1 MFSHW
6 HGCRRGSMRGRVHHR
21 GPMGMHGGGG
31 GGAGGA
37 MRRPLRFLIERLG
50 LDDAQAAAV
59 SKTIDAL
66 RLEREQAQLD
76 QRRARSALAD
86 QFEGDALDPA
96 KLAEVVE
103 VRVAGATRERDAI
116 LAAVHQLHS
125 VLQPEQRVRL
135 AMLLRAGPFL
145 M

>member
-6 HGCRRGSMRGRVHHR
+6 HGCRRGHAHGRVHHR

-31 GGAGGA
+31 GAGGA
-37 MRRPLRFLIERLG
+37 LRRPLRFLIERLG
-50 LDDAQAAAV
+50 LDDAQATEV

-76 QRRARSALAD
+76 QRRARSQLAD
-86 QFEGDALDPA
+86 QFEGDSLDPA

-103 VRVAGATRERDAI
+103 ARVTSATRERDAI
-116 LAAVHQLHS
+116 LAAVTRLHG